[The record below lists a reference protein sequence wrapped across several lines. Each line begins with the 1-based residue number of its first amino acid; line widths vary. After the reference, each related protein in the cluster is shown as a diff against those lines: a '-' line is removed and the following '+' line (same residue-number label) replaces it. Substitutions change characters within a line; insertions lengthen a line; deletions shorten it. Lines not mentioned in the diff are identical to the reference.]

1 MTFAASRPNEP
12 YLPNDADSILAQ
24 ESSRKLGRLLGKVRN
39 EAVRVQVLNDDGAE
53 PIVTLPAPAL
63 DLLLRI
69 LREMA
74 QGNAITLVPHHAELT
89 TQQAADALNVSRPH
103 FVKLLERG
111 ALPFRKVGTHR
122 RVLLRDVAAYKRRIE
137 AESEA
142 ALEKLAALSQKLRL
156 DEIGDED

>member
-24 ESSRKLGRLLGKVRN
+24 ESSQKLGRLLGKVRN

-103 FVKLLERG
+103 FIKLLERG
-111 ALPFRKVGTHR
+111 VVPFRKVGTHR
-122 RVLLRDVAAYKRRIE
+122 RVLFRDVAAYKRRVE

>member
-1 MTFAASRPNEP
+1 
-12 YLPNDADSILAQ
+12 
-24 ESSRKLGRLLGKVRN
+24 
-39 EAVRVQVLNDDGAE
+39 
-53 PIVTLPAPAL
+53 VTLPAPAL

-103 FVKLLERG
+103 FIKLLERG
-111 ALPFRKVGTHR
+111 VVPFHKVGTHR
-122 RVLLRDVAAYKRRIE
+122 RILFRDVAAYKRRIE

-142 ALEKLAALSQKLRL
+142 ALEKLTALSQKLRL
-156 DEIGDED
+156 DEIGEED

>member
-103 FVKLLERG
+103 FIKLLERG
-111 ALPFRKVGTHR
+111 VVPFHKVGTHR
-122 RVLLRDVAAYKRRIE
+122 RVLFRDVAAYKRRIE

-142 ALEKLAALSQKLRL
+142 ALGKLAALSQKLRL
-156 DEIGDED
+156 DETGDED